1 MSVSLEYLQRCA
13 AQTGYRIEALEK
25 VVRLGG
31 MAADLAR
38 HPFLGSVLAL
48 KGGTAFNLCFGP
60 PKRLSVDLDYN
71 YIGHLD
77 RAAMLEARPLVEEAV
92 ADLARRQ
99 GYRVQQSADAF
110 AGRKYYLLYR
120 SVLGP
125 EERIEVDLNFL
136 FRMPI
141 AGTETRDLWQPGELD
156 RPHIRVVSLE
166 EIIVGKFLA
175 LLDRGAVRDV
185 WDVAYPPLPAA
196 DVLKSVRFR
205 RWFIALSSILEHP
218 LATYARERLDAG
230 MTDRDVAERLTPLLA
245 GVKPLREE
253 LIENAWCVLGGF
265 LTLAPHEE
273 DFTAA
278 MQQGELR
285 PELLFP
291 DNPEEAGRI
300 TAHPAIRWKLENV
313 RGYLTRPG
321 REKKGAF
328 PPKDAKPKD

>member
-1 MSVSLEYLQRCA
+1 MNVSLEYLQRCA
-13 AQTGYRIEALEK
+13 VHTGYRVEPLEK
-25 VVRLGG
+25 VVRLGI
-31 MAADLAR
+31 MAADVAR

-77 RAAMLEARPLVEEAV
+77 RTAMLEARPAVEQAV

-141 AGTETRDLWQPGELD
+141 AGTELRDLWQPGELD
-156 RPHIRVVSLE
+156 RPRVLVVSLE
-166 EIIVGKFLA
+166 EILIGKFLA
-175 LLDRGAVRDV
+175 LLDRGAGRDA
-185 WDVAYPPLPAA
+185 WDIAYPPQSTA
-196 DVLKSVRFR
+196 DILQSLRFR

-218 LATYARERLDAG
+218 LSTYTRERLEATL
-230 MTDRDVAERLTPLLA
+230 TDRDITERLSPMLA
-245 GVKPLREE
+245 GPALVRDE
-253 LIENAWCVLGGF
+253 LIERAWGAIGGF
-265 LTLAPHEE
+265 LSLKPDEE
-273 DFTAA
+273 AFIAA
-278 MQQGELR
+278 VQQGELK
-285 PELLFP
+285 PEMLFP
-291 DNPEEAGRI
+291 DDSAEAGRLVM
-300 TAHPAIRWKLENV
+300 HPAILWKIQNAKN
-313 RGYLTRPG
+313 YLARPAG
-321 REKKGAF
+321 QKKRVGSAIRR
-328 PPKDAKPKD
+328 K

>member
-1 MSVSLEYLQRCA
+1 MNVSLEYLQRCA
-13 AQTGYRIEALEK
+13 AQTSYRVEPLEK

-77 RAAMLEARPLVEEAV
+77 RAVMLEDRPAVEHAV

-99 GYRVQQSADAF
+99 GYRVQQSAEAF
-110 AGRKYYLLYR
+110 AGRKYYLHYR

-141 AGTETRDLWQPGELD
+141 AGTELRDLWQPGELD
-156 RPHIRVVSLE
+156 RPHIRVISLK
-166 EIIVGKFLA
+166 EILIGKFLA
-175 LLDRGAVRDV
+175 LLDRGAVRDA
-185 WDVAYPPLPAA
+185 WDVAYPPQSAVEMLQ
-196 DVLKSVRFR
+196 SERFR
-205 RWFIALSSILEHP
+205 LWFIALSAILEHP
-218 LATYARERLDAG
+218 LSTYTRERLEAS
-230 MTDRDVAERLTPLLA
+230 MTERDVAERLAPLLS
-245 GVKPLREE
+245 VPKPVREE
-253 LIENAWCVLGGF
+253 LVERTWATIGGF
-265 LTLAPHEE
+265 LSLKLNEE
-273 DFTAA
+273 AFINAV
-278 MQQGELR
+278 QKGELI

-291 DNPEEAGRI
+291 DDPEEAGRLL
-300 TAHPAIRWKLENV
+300 THPAILWKIQNV
-313 RGYLTRPG
+313 QSYLSRPVKQ
-321 REKKGAF
+321 RKGAGST
-328 PPKDAKPKD
+328 KQGK

>member
-1 MSVSLEYLQRCA
+1 MNVSLEYLQRCA
-13 AQTGYRIEALEK
+13 DQTGYRVEPLEK

-31 MAADLAR
+31 MAADVAR

-77 RAAMLEARPLVEEAV
+77 RAAMLEARPAVEQAV

-141 AGTETRDLWQPGELD
+141 AGTELRELWQPGELD
-156 RPHIRVVSLE
+156 RPSIGWSAWRKSSSASFWPFSIVARCGMPGMWPIRRHRQPMCSNRC
-166 EIIVGKFLA
+166 GF
-175 LLDRGAVRDV
+175 
-185 WDVAYPPLPAA
+185 
-196 DVLKSVRFR
+196 
-205 RWFIALSSILEHP
+205 
-218 LATYARERLDAG
+218 DAG
-230 MTDRDVAERLTPLLA
+230 SLPW
-245 GVKPLREE
+245 PP
-253 LIENAWCVLGGF
+253 F
-265 LTLAPHEE
+265 L
-273 DFTAA
+273 
-278 MQQGELR
+278 
-285 PELLFP
+285 
-291 DNPEEAGRI
+291 N
-300 TAHPAIRWKLENV
+300 
-313 RGYLTRPG
+313 TR
-321 REKKGAF
+321 
-328 PPKDAKPKD
+328 

>member
-1 MSVSLEYLQRCA
+1 MNVSLEYLQRCSE
-13 AQTGYRIEALEK
+13 QTGYRIEPLEK

-38 HPFLGSVLAL
+38 HPLLGFVLAL

-77 RAAMLEARPLVEEAV
+77 RSAMLEARPAVEQAV

-110 AGRKYYLLYR
+110 AGRKFYLLYR

-141 AGTETRDLWQPGELD
+141 AGTEMRDLWQPGELD
-156 RPHIRVVSLE
+156 RPRIRVVSLD
-166 EIIVGKFLA
+166 EILIGKFLA
-175 LLDRGAVRDV
+175 LLDRGAVRDA
-185 WDVAYPPLPAA
+185 WDVAYPPQSAA
-196 DVLKSVRFR
+196 DVLQTDRFR

-218 LATYARERLDAG
+218 LATYVRERLEAG
-230 MTDRDVAERLTPLLA
+230 MTDRDVGERLAPLLA
-245 GVKPLREE
+245 GVTPIREE
-253 LIENAWCVLGGF
+253 LIERAWSTLGGF
-265 LTLAPHEE
+265 LTMKPDEE
-273 DFTAA
+273 RFIAA
-278 MQQGELR
+278 IQQGELR

-291 DNPEEAGRI
+291 NDPEEAGRI
-300 TAHPAIRWKLENV
+300 LAHPAILWKIENV
-313 RGYLTRPG
+313 RNYLARPVRSG
-321 REKKGAF
+321 KGTGSDKRRKA
-328 PPKDAKPKD
+328 

>member
-13 AQTGYRIEALEK
+13 AQTGYRVESLEK
-25 VVRLGG
+25 VVRLGA
-31 MAADLAR
+31 MAGDVAR
-38 HPFLGSVLAL
+38 HPFLGSVLAM

-77 RAAMLEARPLVEEAV
+77 RTAMLEARPAVEQAV

-141 AGTETRDLWQPGELD
+141 AGTESRDIWQPGELD
-156 RPHIRVVSLE
+156 RPRVRVASLE
-166 EIIVGKFLA
+166 EILIGKFLA
-175 LLDRGAVRDV
+175 LLDRGAGRDA
-185 WDVAYPPLPAA
+185 WDIAHPPQSTDDILR
-196 DVLKSVRFR
+196 SVRFR
-205 RWFIALSSILEHP
+205 RWFIALSAILEHP
-218 LATYARERLDAG
+218 LSTYTRDRLEASL
-230 MTDRDVAERLTPLLA
+230 TDRDITERLGPMLA
-245 GVKPLREE
+245 GPAPVRHE
-253 LIENAWCVLGGF
+253 LIERAWHSLGGF
-265 LTLAPHEE
+265 LSWDLNEE
-273 DFTAA
+273 AYTTAI
-278 MQQGELR
+278 QQGELK

-291 DNPEEAGRI
+291 DDPVEAGRV
-300 TAHPAIRWKLENV
+300 AVHPAILWKIQNV
-313 RGYLTRPG
+313 KNYLSRPPG
-321 REKKGAF
+321 KKRQGGS
-328 PPKDAKPKD
+328 AKRRK

>member
-1 MSVSLEYLQRCA
+1 MNVSLEYLQRSA
-13 AQTGYRIEALEK
+13 AQTGYRVEVIEK
-25 VVRLGG
+25 VIRLGG
-31 MAADLAR
+31 MAADVAR

-60 PKRLSVDLDYN
+60 PQRLSVDLDYN

-77 RAAMLEARPLVEEAV
+77 RAAMLEARPEVEKAV

-141 AGTETRDLWQPGELD
+141 AGTELRDLWQPGELD
-156 RPHIRVVSLE
+156 RPRVRVVSLE
-166 EIIVGKFLA
+166 EILIGKLLA
-175 LLDRGAVRDV
+175 LLDRGAVRDA
-185 WDVAYPPLPAA
+185 WDIAYPPQPAA
-196 DVLKSVRFR
+196 EILRSLRFR

-218 LATYARERLDAG
+218 LSTYSRARLEAG
-230 MTDRDVAERLTPLLA
+230 MTDQDITERLGPMLACAAPVRIELVELAWSSIGGLLSLE
-245 GVKPLREE
+245 PNE
-253 LIENAWCVLGGF
+253 VLF
-265 LTLAPHEE
+265 I
-273 DFTAA
+273 AA
-278 MQQGELR
+278 VQQGELK

-291 DNPEEAGRI
+291 DDPEEAGRLV
-300 TAHPAIRWKLENV
+300 THPAILWKIQNV
-313 RGYLTRPG
+313 KNYLSRPADRGKSAG
-321 REKKGAF
+321 S
-328 PPKDAKPKD
+328 AKRRK